1 AGQGDRGGLDATRAM
16 PAQPPGPP
24 SGGQGGSTGGGQDEP
39 HPWQSQ
45 MRAARDR
52 NEQTQVQP
60 FDPAEDPL
68 RHAPQRGPRPP
79 QRPRQQQPPGRQQGQ
94 GQQHG
99 YGHPDQGYGQQRGG
113 YRQPPPQQYQEP
125 YQREYRQPPPQY
137 HQPEPQPRR
146 PEPRP
151 QRERRPRPEPEPR
164 REPRGRSRSA
174 NPMRI
179 PGLGCLKGC
188 LFMVLIIVVIGVLLW
203 NLTPLPDWV
212 ASGQGFWEATTDF
225 FDRVGEWVGLID
237 SAQERVEGVQDDIAN
252 LNGN

>member
-1 AGQGDRGGLDATRAM
+1 M
-16 PAQPPGPP
+16 PAQPPAGPAGP
-24 SGGQGGSTGGGQDEP
+24 AQDDP
-39 HPWQSQ
+39 HPWQNQ

-79 QRPRQQQPPGRQQGQ
+79 QRPRQQEQNPRRQQGQ
-94 GQQHG
+94 GRQQDG

-113 YRQPPPQQYQEP
+113 YRQPPPQHYQEP
-125 YQREYRQPPPQY
+125 YPREYRQPPPQY

-164 REPRGRSRSA
+164 EPRRSSRSA

-188 LFMVLIIVVIGVLLW
+188 LFMVLILVVIGALLW
-203 NLTPLPDWV
+203 NLTPLPEWV
-212 ASGQGFWEATTDF
+212 AQGQGFWEATTEF
-225 FDRVGEWVGLID
+225 FDRIGEWTGLID
-237 SAQERVEGVQDDIAN
+237 SAQERVEGVQGDFTTP
-252 LNGN
+252 NGN